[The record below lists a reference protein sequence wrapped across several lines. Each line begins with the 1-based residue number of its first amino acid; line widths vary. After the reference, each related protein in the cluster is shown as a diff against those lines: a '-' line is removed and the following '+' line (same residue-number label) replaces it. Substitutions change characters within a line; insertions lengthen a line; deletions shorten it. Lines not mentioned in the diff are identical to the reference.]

1 MSDPILDQLTGV
13 HVHIHFVHHV
23 NHVHHVHW
31 VGDRTEMEE
40 EGKCKSKDGTLWV
53 QQVFIS
59 RQYISRI
66 WFLSNLVDFCELR
79 GNLLK
84 FCFWKSEFFLA
95 KCVPCSIY
103 LWLLCARDIFHNSLF
118 FEAIFLLSAGK
129 ARWYNLLRHCFLL
142 FYSLYIFLPAENCLL
157 MVVVTNF
164 C

>member
-1 MSDPILDQLTGV
+1 MSISTLSTMSIEWERLGGLGG
-13 HVHIHFVHHV
+13 
-23 NHVHHVHW
+23 

-40 EGKCKSKDGTLWV
+40 EGKCKSKVGTLWV

-59 RQYISRI
+59 RQCISRI

-118 FEAIFLLSAGK
+118 FEAIFPDPAG
-129 ARWYNLLRHCFLL
+129 AQRWNNRKSKREKLCWKLIFFLI
-142 FYSLYIFLPAENCLL
+142 SRPSN
-157 MVVVTNF
+157 
-164 C
+164 

>member
-1 MSDPILDQLTGV
+1 MLDPIMDQLTGV

-31 VGDRTEMEE
+31 VGNRTEMEE

-129 ARWYNLLRHCFLL
+129 ARWYNLLRHCFL